1 MRDPAFWWQPPGA
14 TAALLAP
21 IAKVYGAVTGSRLK
35 RTGHRVG
42 IPVIC
47 IGNLTVGGS
56 GKTPTALA
64 AARLLIA
71 AGKRPYF
78 LTRGYGGELA
88 GPVLVDTAVHRAYDV
103 GDEPLLLARVAPT
116 VVAADRVA
124 GAEAI
129 RAAGADVIVMDDGFQ
144 NPSLA
149 KDLSILVIDGRRG
162 LGNGKVFP
170 AGPLRAPLDAQLDR
184 AQAILII
191 GEMSD
196 ATGLPAAARSRGLPI
211 FQGRLQPDPKAL
223 DAIAPHPVFAF
234 AGIGDPEKFF
244 ATLREARID
253 VRLHDSFPDHHPY
266 RGSEI
271 LALMVR
277 AEREGLVLVTTEKDL
292 MRLAD
297 EPDAAEL
304 LDVLRVLPVT
314 LQLAETDAFKKLILD
329 AAAT

>member
-1 MRDPAFWWQPPGA
+1 MRDPAFWWQPPG
-14 TAALLAP
+14 TVAALLAP
-21 IAKVYGAVTGSRLK
+21 IAKIYAAVAGSRLK
-35 RTGHRVG
+35 KAGHSVG

-64 AARLLIA
+64 VARLLIA

-88 GPVLVDTAVHRAYDV
+88 GPVLVDTTVHRAYDV
-103 GDEPLLLARVAPT
+103 GDEPLLLAGVAPT

-149 KDLSILVIDGRRG
+149 KDLSILVVDGRRG

-191 GEMSD
+191 REISD
-196 ATGLPAAARSRGLPI
+196 
-211 FQGRLQPDPKAL
+211 
-223 DAIAPHPVFAF
+223 
-234 AGIGDPEKFF
+234 
-244 ATLREARID
+244 
-253 VRLHDSFPDHHPY
+253 
-266 RGSEI
+266 
-271 LALMVR
+271 
-277 AEREGLVLVTTEKDL
+277 
-292 MRLAD
+292 
-297 EPDAAEL
+297 
-304 LDVLRVLPVT
+304 
-314 LQLAETDAFKKLILD
+314 
-329 AAAT
+329 